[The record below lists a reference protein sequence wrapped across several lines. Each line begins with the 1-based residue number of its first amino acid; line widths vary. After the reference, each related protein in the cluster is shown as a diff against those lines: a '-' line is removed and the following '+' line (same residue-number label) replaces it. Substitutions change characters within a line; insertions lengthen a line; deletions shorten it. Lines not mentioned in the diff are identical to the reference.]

1 MLSQLS
7 TQAVHLLLHSSHF
20 DLVPI
25 VYKQSNCFVPR
36 FQTWV
41 RIQKLSKFPV
51 EHCSQPAA
59 MRLHPHHLHPPPIGR
74 LADIVG
80 CPTVG
85 VGCRCSWRFV
95 GRDLLQRRGQS
106 IPHFS
111 PRAVQSRVPAVPQLQ
126 ALTRKNKTHL
136 PVADL
141 GVQTLHP
148 TLHICNIFLLCSKF
162 FKIQF
167 LWQFKIKVIMF
178 HSTSIIWSISGLSL

>member
-59 MRLHPHHLHPPPIGR
+59 MRLHPHHLHPPP
-74 LADIVG
+74 LAG
-80 CPTVG
+80 
-85 VGCRCSWRFV
+85 W
-95 GRDLLQRRGQS
+95 
-106 IPHFS
+106 
-111 PRAVQSRVPAVPQLQ
+111 
-126 ALTRKNKTHL
+126 
-136 PVADL
+136 
-141 GVQTLHP
+141 QTLLGAPLWEWGAGAPGVLWAETFCKGEDSPSP
-148 TLHICNIFLLCSKF
+148 TSVPEQSSPGCQQCRSCRPSLGRTRPIYLLLTWVFKLSTLPYIYAIFF
-162 FKIQF
+162 YYAPNF
-167 LWQFKIKVIMF
+167 LKSSFCG
-178 HSTSIIWSISGLSL
+178 SSR